1 MKLISKIMASH
12 VGVTSVGLDER
23 IVGYAS
29 TNACYA
35 GVLNF
40 KAGERKI
47 TLIECFSFV
56 L

>member
-1 MKLISKIMASH
+1 MASH